1 MSKKIFLQFLLKK
14 IFRGHLNK
22 TLYRFAKGI
31 TNLNVLEVHI
41 TDHCNLN
48 CRSCDHF
55 SPLSGPTFIDLQ
67 KLEKEYRSL
76 KPFYKQYFQRIH
88 LLGGEPLLHPNI
100 EQIIILTRK
109 YFPRLEIRLYTN
121 GIRLLNM
128 PNSFWKVCFDNSV
141 CMYISKYPININ
153 RDEIY
158 RKINKWRVNLI
169 ETTEI
174 SYFYHYAL
182 DSLGKQDYRDNYK
195 KCEWGGVCLQLR
207 DGKLFPC
214 ARIAYIEKV
223 NKAFGV
229 DFQYDK
235 NDFIEINKLNRWN
248 FLQFILSPKKFCCY
262 CNWKARNLEEWG
274 YSNKN
279 RDEWF

>member
-1 MSKKIFLQFLLKK
+1 M
-14 IFRGHLNK
+14 
-22 TLYRFAKGI
+22 
-31 TNLNVLEVHI
+31 
-41 TDHCNLN
+41 
-48 CRSCDHF
+48 
-55 SPLSGPTFIDLQ
+55 
-67 KLEKEYRSL
+67 
-76 KPFYKQYFQRIH
+76 
-88 LLGGEPLLHPNI
+88 
-100 EQIIILTRK
+100 
-109 YFPRLEIRLYTN
+109 
-121 GIRLLNM
+121 
-128 PNSFWKVCFDNSV
+128 
-141 CMYISKYPININ
+141 
-153 RDEIY
+153 
-158 RKINKWRVNLI
+158 I

-248 FLQFILSPKKFCCY
+248 FYNSYLVLKNFVVIVIGKQGI
-262 CNWKARNLEEWG
+262 WKNGATQIRIEMSGFELKQVR
-274 YSNKN
+274 Y
-279 RDEWF
+279 R